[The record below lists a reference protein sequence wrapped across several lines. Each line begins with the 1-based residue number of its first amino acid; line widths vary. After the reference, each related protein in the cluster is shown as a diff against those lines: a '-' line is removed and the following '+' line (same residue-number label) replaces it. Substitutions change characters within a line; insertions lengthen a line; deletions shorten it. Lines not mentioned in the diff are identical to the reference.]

1 MKDAHI
7 AFMHPTNS
15 YLRFIKYQA
24 ANDFERLREEANGD
38 EAIYKFLRRKECKKI
53 RKRMR
58 INSQLHSYRSSKMYM
73 EIKPKTRRD
82 LQQIID
88 LMFSTR
94 IVDMGN
100 ACYVH
105 KHYSDVI

>member
-58 INSQLHSYRSSKMYM
+58 ISSQLHSYRS
-73 EIKPKTRRD
+73 
-82 LQQIID
+82 
-88 LMFSTR
+88 
-94 IVDMGN
+94 
-100 ACYVH
+100 
-105 KHYSDVI
+105 